1 MTEKKNRNEM
11 YREPPKFVTDYMY
24 ESQML
29 NDMQQEHWKDFDE
42 KVNANKEW
50 MVGDFINNSTRISAN
65 QIAKIVEKFVEMK
78 SIAQVRAEGRM
89 ILDEIYRD
97 IKE

>member
-1 MTEKKNRNEM
+1 MSEEKNRSDM

-24 ESQML
+24 ESKML

-42 KVNANKEW
+42 KAKTEEGW
-50 MVGDFINNSTRISAN
+50 KVGDFINNSTRISAN
-65 QIAKIVEKFVEMK
+65 QIAKIVEKFMEMK
-78 SIAQVRAEGRM
+78 SIAQVRVEGQM